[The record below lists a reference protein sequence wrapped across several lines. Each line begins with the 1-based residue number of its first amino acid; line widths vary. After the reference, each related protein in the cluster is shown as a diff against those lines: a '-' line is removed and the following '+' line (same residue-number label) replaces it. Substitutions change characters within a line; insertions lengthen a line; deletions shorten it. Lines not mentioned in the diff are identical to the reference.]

1 MINLVNKMFKGSKPM
16 IGKELEIL
24 NKTASRLISDTPTT
38 LCNPIYK
45 NINTFISNP
54 ENEKFIEHINCF
66 KSFFEKNFNL
76 IQNDKSLSIS
86 IIENDSLL
94 IEWIFSDFRFGFSI
108 EKDLNESNYYFVSNK
123 KYGELNVS
131 GLINFDDNLIKM
143 VVEKVFN
150 NKSTQ
155 PYGYVIEIT
164 SSFKIKSYKFV
175 IPITVEKTY
184 TELYWNRKIYKT
196 LKIAEEALNNI
207 KRTSDTYKYEII
219 PLYK

>member
-1 MINLVNKMFKGSKPM
+1 MINFVNKMFKGSKPM
-16 IGKELEIL
+16 TGKELEIL
-24 NKTASRLISDTPTT
+24 SKTASRLISDVPTT

-54 ENEKFIEHINCF
+54 DNDKFKESIGCF

-76 IQNDKSLSIS
+76 VRNDKPLSIS
-86 IIENDSLL
+86 IIEDGCLL
-94 IEWIFSDFRFGFSI
+94 IEWIFPDFRFGFSM

-131 GLINFDDNLIKM
+131 GLINSDNNLKTI
-143 VVEKVFN
+143 VEKVFN
-150 NKSTQ
+150 KTE

-164 SSFKIKSYKFV
+164 STFETKNYKFV
-175 IPITVEKTY
+175 IPTTVEHTY

-207 KRTSDTYKYEII
+207 KRTSSDMYKYEII
-219 PLYK
+219 PLYKK

>member
-1 MINLVNKMFKGSKPM
+1 MINFVNKMFKGSKPM
-16 IGKELEIL
+16 TGKELEIL

-54 ENEKFIEHINCF
+54 DNNKFKEYIDYF

-76 IQNDKSLSIS
+76 IQIDKPLSIS
-86 IIENDSLL
+86 IIEDDCLL
-94 IEWIFSDFRFGFSI
+94 IEWIFPDFRFGFSM
-108 EKDLNESNYYFVSNK
+108 EKDLNESNYYFVSNQ

-131 GLINFDDNLIKM
+131 GLINFNNNLIKT

-150 NKSTQ
+150 NKSTE

-164 SSFKIKSYKFV
+164 STFKTKTYKFV
-175 IPITVEKTY
+175 IPTTVEHTY
-184 TELYWNRKIYKT
+184 TELYWTRKIYKT
-196 LKIAEEALNNI
+196 LKIAEESLNNI